1 MSNLDTSNA
10 PGGHADQDKAADAA
24 NLIALN
30 KVVSFHYKLAEVA
43 PDGSHGDWMEESS
56 GGEPL
61 FYLHGFH
68 NVVVGLERA
77 LEGEAVGKSIEI
89 TLKPEEAYGP
99 RQPDSVQRVP
109 IKHLQLQQGAT
120 KLKPGMMAAVKTDR
134 GVRSVVVSKVGKF
147 NADVDFNHPLAGRTL
162 YYEIEVVGIRDESAE
177 EIAHG
182 HVHGPGGHHH

>member
-1 MSNLDTSNA
+1 M
-10 PGGHADQDKAADAA
+10 DAA
-24 NLIALN
+24 NLITLN

-77 LEGEAVGKSIEI
+77 LEGKSVGDSIEI

-99 RQPDSVQRVP
+99 RQPDAMQRVP
-109 IKHLQLQQGAT
+109 IKHLQLQQGVT
-120 KLKPGMMAAVKTDR
+120 KLKPGMVAAVKTER

-147 NADVDFNHPLAGRTL
+147 NADVDFNHPLAGRML
-162 YYEIEVVGIRDESAE
+162 YYEVEVVAVRDASAE

>member
-10 PGGHADQDKAADAA
+10 PVSHADQDKAMDAD
-24 NLIALN
+24 NLITLN

-77 LEGEAVGKSIEI
+77 LEGKSVGDSIEI

-99 RQPDSVQRVP
+99 RQPDAMQRVP
-109 IKHLQLQQGAT
+109 IKHLQLQQGVT
-120 KLKPGMMAAVKTDR
+120 KLKPGMVAAVKTER

-162 YYEIEVVGIRDESAE
+162 YYEVEVVAVRDASAE

>member
-10 PGGHADQDKAADAA
+10 PVSHADQDKAMDAA
-24 NLIALN
+24 NLITLN

-77 LEGEAVGKSIEI
+77 LDGKAVGKSI
-89 TLKPEEAYGP
+89 
-99 RQPDSVQRVP
+99 
-109 IKHLQLQQGAT
+109 
-120 KLKPGMMAAVKTDR
+120 
-134 GVRSVVVSKVGKF
+134 
-147 NADVDFNHPLAGRTL
+147 
-162 YYEIEVVGIRDESAE
+162 
-177 EIAHG
+177 
-182 HVHGPGGHHH
+182 

>member
-1 MSNLDTSNA
+1 MSNAQPPNA
-10 PGGHADQDKAADAA
+10 
-24 NLIALN
+24 IALN

-43 PDGSHGDWMEESS
+43 PDGTRGDWLEESR

-77 LEGEAVGKSIEI
+77 LEGKSVGESIEI

-99 RQPDSVQRVP
+99 RKPDAVQRVP
-109 IKHLQLQQGAT
+109 IKHLQLQQGVT
-120 KLKPGMMAAVKTDR
+120 KLTPGVVASVKTDR
-134 GVRSVVVSKVGKF
+134 GMRSVVVAKVGKF

-162 YYEIEVVGIRDESAE
+162 YYEVKVVEIRDASAE
-177 EIAHG
+177 EVAHG
-182 HVHGPGGHHH
+182 HVHGPGGHQH

>member
-56 GGEPL
+56 GGEQL

-77 LEGEAVGKSIEI
+77 LEGKSVGDSIEI

-99 RQPDSVQRVP
+99 RQPDAMQRVP
-109 IKHLQLQQGAT
+109 IKHLQLQQGVT
-120 KLKPGMMAAVKTDR
+120 KLKPGTVAAVKTER

-162 YYEIEVVGIRDESAE
+162 YYEVEVVAVRDASAE

>member
-1 MSNLDTSNA
+1 MSNAQPPNA
-10 PGGHADQDKAADAA
+10 
-24 NLIALN
+24 IALN

-43 PDGSHGDWMEESS
+43 PDGTRGDCLEESR

-77 LEGEAVGKSIEI
+77 LEGKSVGESIEI

-99 RQPDSVQRVP
+99 RKPDAVQRVP
-109 IKHLQLQQGAT
+109 IKHLQLQQGVT
-120 KLKPGMMAAVKTDR
+120 KLTPGVVASVKTDR
-134 GVRSVVVSKVGKF
+134 GMRSVVVAKVGKF

-162 YYEIEVVGIRDESAE
+162 YYEVKVVEIRDASAE
-177 EIAHG
+177 EVAHG
-182 HVHGPGGHHH
+182 HVHGPGGHQH